1 MKPLVPEKES
11 DLGMGALGKV
21 LLAVVKA
28 VVLTWGLLTTWAY
41 RFTFL

>member
-1 MKPLVPEKES
+1 
-11 DLGMGALGKV
+11 MGTLGKV

-41 RFTFL
+41 RLAKKL